1 MRYFR
6 QIALAAICSVA
17 LFDGQALAANT
28 AQTITIATAPSNIT
42 WPSTVSAGSPSAP
55 AYSVTSAT
63 SGLFALEYTTTS
75 SACSVT
81 LGGAITITDTGSC
94 LIKVDQPGG
103 GSGGTT
109 YDAAAQKSFTFTIN
123 KADQTIEPAGFTQV
137 TFGSTV
143 PALASTSSAELA
155 VNYSSTTTGVCTI
168 SSDGSVTTLL
178 TLGVCSIKAVQNG
191 DSHFNAAPTV
201 TNTFTVKKATP
212 LLAFPAPA
220 DTPIN
225 ATPPTLTAS
234 SSNTTTPVTYASTTA
249 SICTVTPSGVVTL
262 SAVGICKITASQAS
276 SGNFNA
282 ALSVSASFSV
292 TPAVNTISFAPLTA
306 TALSGTAPLL
316 TASATSGAVV
326 FISKNTTTCDVAS
339 STITLKA
346 LGTCSITAS
355 ADATGNY
362 AAATPVTQTFQIT
375 ANAQAITFPPP
386 ADTPLTSPA
395 PTLSASASSLLAPTY
410 TSKTPTDC
418 TVTPAGA
425 ITLKAAGPCT
435 ITASQAGDKV
445 TFAAA
450 PPIDKTFTILKG
462 VNTISP
468 WSFTPTSV
476 ALGSPP
482 PKGSTTASSK
492 LPVTYKLTAPEP
504 SPAVCSV
511 NLTSG
516 AITILSTGTCSIT
529 ASQAGNANY
538 LAAADVPASFT
549 VTGPAGSTL
558 TFVQPNV
565 ALSATPLTLGATSTK
580 IPPVISY
587 ISKTTGVCTVPVSGA
602 SATLIKVGVCT
613 ITASDGTS
621 SVTRS
626 FAITSAGSNVIT
638 FALPPNTP
646 FSSAPPALAA
656 TATTGLPVSFASTT
670 KPVCDFVGGALK
682 FISGGSCSITASQA
696 GAAPIPPAK
705 SVTRVFTVTP
715 GANVITFT
723 ATPTNT
729 LYTDTPPAI
738 SATATSGLPVSF
750 ASNTSSI
757 CTVTKTGAGPY
768 KIAFV
773 SGGTCSITASE
784 PGSSTAADPGNTSW
798 ATAAKVT
805 VTFEVLIGN
814 NVITFLQP
822 DGIALTTPNPPTGT
836 LFTAP
841 PPALTVSASSKLRV
855 DLTSDT
861 TNVCTVTSPGGV
873 IKFITGGTCSIT
885 ATQPGDAT
893 YQAATPV
900 QRSFEVLPGVNVIT
914 FPALASV
921 TLNGVPT
928 QPSATASSG
937 LKVSY
942 TTQTP
947 DLCAVDANT
956 GTITLLQDTAVTLP
970 SDCTITA
977 SQGGSVSYVAAADVN
992 KTFSVNPNPTAT
1004 GGGQQAA
1011 PPAFSAKSFS
1021 PPAAAAAAPAAVVNP
1036 TSTELSTTN
1045 PSPLLGQ
1052 SITLKATVTPPPEPK
1067 SGTVTFFDG
1076 LTTICDAIP
1085 LDSIT
1090 KNTATCTLIYST
1102 GGPHIMTATFNGN
1115 NAFSPSTSVPLTIDA
1130 RDQRPWTL
1138 ATIAQFLGLRSDMI
1152 AANGPDQS
1160 REVDRL
1166 NEADDAAHPNKVA
1179 SSGDWSATSNT
1190 AEAGSADDGWKPST
1204 AVGFSRGAGLGRNP
1218 YTAVAPFGGLGL
1230 DATPVDVSPLAR
1242 LLHLQGTT
1250 DGQTQFSFA
1259 TSLRDLTRFSAD
1271 ADARKASEAGL
1282 AFTDRPA
1289 GSHPARP
1296 NPFDVWV
1303 EGKMTTYRDTGFDGN
1318 QDGRFSLVSVGADY
1332 VLSPNV
1338 LIGLMGQFDSMDQLK
1353 TGPGTHTSG
1362 SGWMIGPYATLR
1374 LTDSLFL
1381 QTRGAWGKSSNQVSP
1396 YLTYTDNFETDR
1408 WLLAATLHGRMGY
1421 GNWSVRPTASF
1432 SYMVEDAKSYAD
1444 HFGVTIP
1451 ELKSRLGQAKIG
1463 PDIGYSFHLGDSAI
1477 VEPHV
1482 SLQMIWDFANDA
1494 TAAGYSTITPDPAA
1508 SAGGRGK
1515 ADFGLHV
1522 IGASGMVIDAT
1533 GSYDGIGSK
1542 GYQAITGGAKVS
1554 VPLN

>member
-1 MRYFR
+1 ML
-6 QIALAAICSVA
+6 AL
-17 LFDGQALAANT
+17 
-28 AQTITIATAPSNIT
+28 P
-42 WPSTVSAGSPSAP
+42 
-55 AYSVTSAT
+55 
-63 SGLFALEYTTTS
+63 
-75 SACSVT
+75 
-81 LGGAITITDTGSC
+81 LGT
-94 LIKVDQPGG
+94 
-103 GSGGTT
+103 
-109 YDAAAQKSFTFTIN
+109 
-123 KADQTIEPAGFTQV
+123 
-137 TFGSTV
+137 
-143 PALASTSSAELA
+143 
-155 VNYSSTTTGVCTI
+155 
-168 SSDGSVTTLL
+168 
-178 TLGVCSIKAVQNG
+178 
-191 DSHFNAAPTV
+191 
-201 TNTFTVKKATP
+201 
-212 LLAFPAPA
+212 
-220 DTPIN
+220 
-225 ATPPTLTAS
+225 
-234 SSNTTTPVTYASTTA
+234 
-249 SICTVTPSGVVTL
+249 
-262 SAVGICKITASQAS
+262 CKIKASQAS
-276 SGNFNA
+276 SSTFKAPAPVTVTFNVTAAANTIAFA
-282 ALSVSASFSV
+282 ALADRQLADGTV
-292 TPAVNTISFAPLTA
+292 T
-306 TALSGTAPLL
+306 LSGGAIP
-316 TASATSGAVV
+316 SATSGAAA
-326 FISKNTTTCDVAS
+326 ITSNSSTCSVSGA
-339 STITLKA
+339 TITLVS

-355 ADATGNY
+355 ATATGIY
-362 AAATPVTQTFQIT
+362 AAATPVTRTFQIT
-375 ANAQAITFPPP
+375 ANAQTITFPQPS
-386 ADTPLTSPA
+386 DTPLTSPA
-395 PTLSASASSLLAPTY
+395 PALAANASSGLAVTY
-410 TSKTPTDC
+410 TSKTLTDC
-418 TVTPAGA
+418 TVLSGL
-425 ITLKAAGPCT
+425 ITFKAAGPCT
-435 ITASQAGDKV
+435 ITASQVGNKV
-445 TFAAA
+445 TFGAA
-450 PPIDKTFTILKG
+450 PPIDRTFTITKG

-468 WSFTPTSV
+468 WSFTPATV
-476 ALGSPP
+476 AVGSPP
-482 PKGSTTASSK
+482 PKGSASASSK
-492 LPVTYKLTAPEP
+492 LPVTYALTAPAP
-504 SPAVCSV
+504 TPAVCSV
-511 NLTSG
+511 NATSG
-516 AITILSTGTCSIT
+516 AITILSAGACAIT
-529 ASQAGNANY
+529 ASQAGSANY
-538 LAAADVPASFT
+538 LAAADALASFT

-558 TFVQPNV
+558 TFVQANV
-565 ALSATPLTLGATSTK
+565 AFSTTPLTLGATTTTANA
-580 IPPVISY
+580 ITY
-587 ISKTTGVCTVPVSGA
+587 TSKTLTVCTVSGA
-602 SATLIKVGVCT
+602 SAALKKAGVCT
-613 ITASDGTS
+613 ITASDGTA
-621 SVTRS
+621 SVTTS
-626 FAITSAGSNVIT
+626 FNITSAGSNVIT

-646 FSSAPPALAA
+646 FSSAPPALTAMA
-656 TATTGLPVSFASTT
+656 TSGLLVSFASTT

-682 FISGGSCSITASQA
+682 FIAGGSCSITASQA

-705 SVTRVFTVTP
+705 PVTRVFTITP
-715 GANVITFT
+715 GANAITFT

-729 LYTDTPPAI
+729 LFTATPPALA
-738 SATATSGLPVSF
+738 ATATSNVSVTF
-750 ASNTSSI
+750 TSNTLGI
-757 CTVTKTGAGPY
+757 CTVAPAGV
-768 KIAFV
+768 ITFV
-773 SGGTCSITASE
+773 SGGICSITAAE
-784 PGSSTAADPGNTSW
+784 PGNASW
-798 ATAAKVT
+798 ATAAKAT
-805 VTFEVLIGN
+805 ITFEVLTGN
-814 NVITFLQP
+814 NVITFAQP
-822 DGIALTTPNPPTGT
+822 ADT
-836 LFTAP
+836 LFTSP
-841 PPALTVSASSKLRV
+841 PPAITVSASSG
-855 DLTSDT
+855 LTVNLASDT
-861 TNVCTVTSPGGV
+861 PAVCTVTSPGGV
-873 IKFITGGTCSIT
+873 IKFVMGGICSIT
-885 ATQPGDAT
+885 ATQAGNT
-893 YQAATPV
+893 TFQVATPV
-900 QRSFEVLPGVNVIT
+900 QKSFVVLPGVNVIT
-914 FPALASV
+914 FPALDAV

-937 LKVSY
+937 LVVSY
-942 TTQTP
+942 TSLNP
-947 DLCAVDANT
+947 DLCSVTTD
-956 GTITLLQDTAVTLP
+956 GTITLLQTTAVILP
-970 SDCTITA
+970 SLCTITA

-1011 PPAFSAKSFS
+1011 PQAFSAKSFS
-1021 PPAAAAAAPAAVVNP
+1021 PPAAAAAPAAVVNP

-1052 SITLKATVTPPPEPK
+1052 SITLTATVTPPPEPK

-1085 LDSIT
+1085 LDIIT

-1115 NAFSPSTSVPLTIDA
+1115 NAFSPSTSIPLTIDA

-1190 AEAGSADDGWKPST
+1190 AEAGSTDDGWKPST

-1218 YTAVAPFGGLGL
+1218 YTAVAPLGGLGL

-1282 AFTDRPA
+1282 AFSDRPA